1 MIWSD
6 ITRYQDKA
14 DGRQLKNGF
23 HRTDRRAQGN
33 VLPCLQKKPCLM
45 LPIMSGSLDIGFLY
59 GFCSL

>member
-14 DGRQLKNGF
+14 DGRQLKNVSPDGQ
-23 HRTDRRAQGN
+23 TGTQGN

-45 LPIMSGSLDIGFLY
+45 LPIMSGRLDIGFLY
-59 GFCSL
+59 AFCSL